1 MSTHPDWALAHKK
14 TGTELRLLNGKYY
27 LYQVTSKWNKEKKR
41 SQKITG
47 KLLGTITREDG
58 FIESEKRRIEHQST
72 IISYVTVKEYGI
84 TLFLQT
90 YMQKYESLLSKHFPE
105 YWQQII
111 CLAYGRLVEQ
121 SPLKNMEHFYE
132 HSYLSVLYPG
142 LNISGKRLSVSLRE
156 LGYRRDRMVSF
167 FKEFSLSAN
176 DCIIFDGTDM
186 PSQSAKIEL
195 CEMSKSKRGTY
206 ESLFNTMFIFS
217 VQMQLPIYYRLL
229 NAKIKDVKSFKLCLL
244 ESGIEQ
250 AVIIVDKGFYSKAN
264 IEELESENLKFII
277 PLHRNN
283 SLIDYG
289 LIKQNNKQ
297 LFNGFF
303 EHEKRFVWFYQLPL
317 DNGQTLFVYMDEE
330 LKNREEK
337 DYLNRVKNKIED
349 YSLEKYYLKQYS
361 FGTIA
366 LLTNTANTGEKVY
379 ADYKTRTQI
388 EEMIDSMKNVVE
400 ADKTYMQ
407 NEQTLEAW
415 MFVNYIALHWYYI
428 ILQKIKLKKLNS
440 KLSPQDLLL
449 KLKELRR
456 VKINEKW
463 YNAEITAKTQQ
474 LLNKLD
480 VKIPIT

>member
-1 MSTHPDWALAHKK
+1 MSTHPDWALAHKT
-14 TGTELRLLNGKYY
+14 TGTELRHLNGKYY

-47 KLLGTITREDG
+47 KLLGTITQENG

-72 IISYVTVKEYGI
+72 VISSLSVKEYGI

-90 YMQKYESLLSKHFPE
+90 HMQKYQELLSKHFPD

-132 HSYLSVLYPG
+132 HSYLSELYPG
-142 LNISGKRLSVSLRE
+142 LNISGKNLSSSLRE
-156 LGYRRDRMVSF
+156 LGYRRDRIVSF
-167 FKEFSLSAN
+167 FNEFTPVAN
-176 DCIIFDGTDM
+176 DCIIFDGTDI
-186 PSQSAKIEL
+186 PSQSGKIEL

-229 NAKIKDVKSFKLCLL
+229 NGKIKDVKSFKLCLL

-264 IEELESENLKFII
+264 IEEFESEKLKFII

-283 SLIDYG
+283 TLIDYS

-303 EHEKRFVWFYQLPL
+303 EHEKRFVWFYQLLL

-337 DYLNRVKNKIED
+337 DYLNRVNNKIED
-349 YSLEKYYLKQYS
+349 YSIEKYYLKQYS

-366 LLTNTANTGEKVY
+366 LLTNAKKTGEMVY

-388 EEMIDSMKNVVE
+388 EEMIDCMKNIVD
-400 ADKTYMQ
+400 ADRTYMQ

-428 ILQKIKLKKLNS
+428 ILQKIKLKELNS
-440 KLSPQDLLL
+440 KFSPQDLLL

-456 VKINEKW
+456 VKINDKW
-463 YNAEITAKTQQ
+463 YNAEIVAKTQQ

-480 VKIPIT
+480 IKIPIT